1 MSDYIYQR
9 SGRRPVTLITLV
21 TIWILLA
28 VAMVRFDASVW
39 VVWIGALATLPAL
52 YDLVTARVSLLRLT
66 DAVLNWQSGK
76 RNGSVTLQD
85 IKTVRLDT
93 RLDLSIK
100 ATLVLHTG
108 SRLRLPLDVV
118 PPAQAFEDALRAR
131 GVAVERHHFRLVG

>member
-1 MSDYIYQR
+1 
-9 SGRRPVTLITLV
+9 VTLITLV

-39 VVWIGALATLPAL
+39 MVWIGALATLPAL

-118 PPAQAFEDALRAR
+118 PPAQAFEDTLRAR